1 MPLPNI
7 ILPIL
12 LSLSGFAASAIPAA
26 TPKPP
31 ARAPT
36 AAVLRFES
44 ARIDSADLDVLR
56 DALSVELQNSR
67 RIRVMERT
75 QISRILA
82 EQQFQSSGA
91 CDRSE
96 CAVEVGRI
104 LSVDDVVLGS
114 VGKIG
119 ESWSVTLRLVSVQT
133 GEVVASARDTRSGSI
148 ESLLSESIPKLAH
161 EILQALDVRTGKTS
175 EPISAEEFQEALE
188 LARDRRH
195 RLPAGFSR
203 IEKLSTR
210 MAPAQIVQI
219 LDVGSVSGGWAV
231 ANLVPFFPLGSL
243 AQRDGMGVLYTY
255 AGWIPMLLA
264 ASSQSSAS
272 IGVPLTLGA
281 YFFQLGRPVYYA
293 TKSNSMLK
301 KATGT
306 DRSAWIPR
314 IDMRLDAEGRKDAA
328 LAWSF

>member
-1 MPLPNI
+1 MPLPNHF
-7 ILPIL
+7 LPIL
-12 LSLSGFAASAIPAA
+12 LSLAGLAAAVVPGSGQPRAA
-26 TPKPP
+26 
-31 ARAPT
+31 T

-44 ARIDSADLDVLR
+44 SRLDSSDLDVLG

-67 RIRVMERT
+67 SLRVMERT

-82 EQQFQSSGA
+82 EQQFQNSGA

-148 ESLLSESIPKLAH
+148 ESLLSESIPKLAR
-161 EILQALDVRTGKTS
+161 EILQALDLRTGRTT
-175 EPISAEEFQEALE
+175 EAISTEEFQEALE

-195 RLPAGFSR
+195 LYPAGFTR
-203 IEKLSTR
+203 IEKLSAR
-210 MAPAQIVQI
+210 MAPNQIVQVI
-219 LDVGSVSGGWAV
+219 DAGSIFTGWA
-231 ANLVPFFPLGSL
+231 ALNLTPFFPLGSL
-243 AQRDGMGVLYTY
+243 VQKDGKGILYCYTAWVPVVVAATAQT
-255 AGWIPMLLA
+255 
-264 ASSQSSAS
+264 SSS
-272 IGVPLTLGA
+272 IGIPLMLGA
-281 YFFQLGRPVYYA
+281 YVFQLGRPFYYA
-293 TKSNSMLK
+293 IQSNTTLK

-306 DRSAWIPR
+306 LESAWIPR
-314 IDMRLDAEGRKDAA
+314 VDFRVGAEGRRDAA